1 MGTSVVVR
9 VRVSRTRA
17 SVYLVGYRYFLVL
30 WGSGVGRGC

>member
-17 SVYLVGYRYFLVL
+17 SVYLVGYFLVL